1 VKKEQFLW
9 ESAEVESVKVLIS
22 ETTQLDALSLLESHM
37 LNLRNPKLFLRKTT
51 WTKKWRKLI
60 YLKKWEYSMGSLGT
74 TNKP

>member
-60 YLKKWEYSMGSLGT
+60 YLKKWEYSTGSLGT